1 MGQRMDITSDTQNKK
16 LTEIVTC
23 SVACNEWHVDTL
35 NTDCQMSLLGPRI
48 QIQGI
53 QLLSRIQLQGK
64 LSLLALRWGK
74 LWNFHSNVSTTDVT
88 FLGIKPYCCS
98 LMVISLQQLFII
110 ASWHGSSDLSPSSY
124 YSYAH
129 NLSWKS
135 VLLHSSGILTF
146 KNCAKQTG

>member
-1 MGQRMDITSDTQNKK
+1 MGNNG
-16 LTEIVTC
+16 TEDGHNFWYSKQKTNRDCNMQCSLQWVTC
-23 SVACNEWHVDTL
+23 GHSKYRLPNVTA
-35 NTDCQMSLLGPRI
+35 GPH
-48 QIQGI
+48 
-53 QLLSRIQLQGK
+53 SRIQLQGK

-98 LMVISLQQLFII
+98 LMVISLQQLFIT